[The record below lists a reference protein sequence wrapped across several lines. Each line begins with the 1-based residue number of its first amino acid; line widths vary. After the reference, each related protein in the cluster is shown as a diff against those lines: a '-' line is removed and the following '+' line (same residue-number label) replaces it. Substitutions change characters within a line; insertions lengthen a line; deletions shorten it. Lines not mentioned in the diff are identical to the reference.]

1 MQRRPRKENLTVPP
15 LKGGAE
21 TQSVKWDFFSLTSR
35 KRAIL
40 GILGLSTKKKGCVC
54 ANLSFRIY
62 EGRFLCFGNN
72 KEQIKYSLS
81 SAEN

>member
-40 GILGLSTKKKGCVC
+40 GILGLSTKKKRVCVC
-54 ANLSFRIY
+54 
-62 EGRFLCFGNN
+62 
-72 KEQIKYSLS
+72 
-81 SAEN
+81 